1 MDFENINIDIDDMN
15 IENMDIEDVNIKKD
29 VSIVFMGTPE
39 FAVPVLEGLSKNYK
53 VKAVVTQPDKPVGR
67 SGELRMSPVKKFAVE
82 HTMLVLQPTKLKD
95 EWQLITDLKPTLIVT
110 CAYGQLV
117 PREILV
123 YPHYGCINVHASL
136 LPKLRGGAPIHRAI
150 INGDKESGITI
161 MHMNPRLDEGDMISQ
176 VSIPIED
183 TETASTLHDKLS
195 ILGRD
200 LLLETLPSIIDGT
213 APRIPQ
219 NQEQATY
226 AFNISKED
234 EKIDFTKTKKQIYNL
249 VRGLNS
255 WPGAYAVL
263 KGKRIKIWSCYPTD
277 NSFSNRFDGEIVAL
291 YKNGIGVKVSNGE
304 IVITEIQPEGKG
316 RMNVSDYLNGLQ
328 NKESL
333 IGDIFQ

>member
-1 MDFENINIDIDDMN
+1 MDILDDN
-15 IENMDIEDVNIKKD
+15 IELEDNENMNIEDVNIRKD

-39 FAVPVLEGLSKNYK
+39 FAVPILEGLSKKYK
-53 VKAVVTQPDKPVGR
+53 IKAVVTQPDKPVGR
-67 SGELRMSPVKKFAVE
+67 SGELKMSPIKKFALE
-82 HTMLVLQPTKLKD
+82 HTMLVLQPTKLRD

-110 CAYGQLV
+110 CAYGQLL

-150 INGDKESGITI
+150 INGDKETGITI
-161 MHMNPRLDEGDMISQ
+161 MHMNPRLDEGDMIAQ

-183 TETASTLHDKLS
+183 NDTASTLHDKLS

-200 LLLETLPSIIDGT
+200 LLLETLPLII
-213 APRIPQ
+213 
-219 NQEQATY
+219 
-226 AFNISKED
+226 ED
-234 EKIDFTKTKKQIYNL
+234 EKIDFSKTKKQIYNL

-255 WPGAYAVL
+255 WPGAYTTL
-263 KGKRIKIWSCYPTD
+263 RGKRIKIWSCYPSD
-277 NSFSNRFDGEIVAL
+277 NSYSNRFDGEIVAL

-316 RMNVSDYLNGLQ
+316 RMSVSDYLNGIQ
-328 NKESL
+328 DKESL